1 MHDLH
6 SKPLCKRL
14 RAMKEQHIIIG
25 KILANYPAISEL
37 DQEILNKWLEE
48 SEDHRQLLESLTNEN
63 DRSQLLERYVQMKKE
78 EGQEWEQ
85 LVRMVGEVPKKRR
98 IGGWNSWPMYVA
110 AACVLL
116 IFLTGAYFLFFNKH
130 QNQVAKN
137 ETKTEPG
144 NDVQPG
150 TYKVKLTLSN
160 GSSISIDTTR
170 QGIVVQQGGI
180 TVINEGG
187 KLIYRQ
193 TDKQKEIL
201 YNTLTTTKGE
211 TYATILSDGT
221 KAWLNSQSSIHYPIS
236 FNGDLRKVEITGE
249 VFFEVA
255 PSVALLANGQKGK
268 RPFIVTTPD
277 IEVEVLGTH
286 FNINSYK
293 DEQAVKTTLLEG
305 KVNVRSITNNAQL
318 LLQPGEQAQLNRQSQ
333 AISKAKDVDVDAEV
347 AWHYGIFQF
356 NNADLQ
362 TVMRQLARW
371 YDVEVEYAGNVP
383 DREFLG
389 KIPRDMKLSEV
400 LSLLEKQKVHFKI
413 EGKKIVVSP

>member
-1 MHDLH
+1 
-6 SKPLCKRL
+6 
-14 RAMKEQHIIIG
+14 MKEQHIIIG
-25 KILANYPAISEL
+25 KILANYPAISPE
-37 DQEILNKWLEE
+37 DQDTLNKWLEE
-48 SEDHRQLLESLTNEN
+48 NEDYKQLLETLTNEN
-63 DRSQLLERYVQMKKE
+63 DRGQLLDRYVQMKEE
-78 EGQEWEQ
+78 EGQEWEK
-85 LVRMVGEVPKKRR
+85 LVGMVREEPGKRE
-98 IGGWNSWPMYVA
+98 IGWWNTWPMYVA

-116 IFLTGAYFLFFNKH
+116 IFLTGAYFLFLNKH
-130 QNQVAKN
+130 PKQVA
-137 ETKTEPG
+137 TTHSKTEAG
-144 NDVQPG
+144 NDVKPG

-170 QGIVVQQGGI
+170 QGVVTQQGGI

-193 TDKQKEIL
+193 TAKQKEIL

-221 KAWLNSQSSIHYPIS
+221 KAWLNSQSSIHYPIA

-255 PSVALLANGQKGK
+255 PSVAVLAKGQKGK

-318 LLQPGEQAQLNRQSQ
+318 LLQPEEQAQLNRKSQ
-333 AISKAKDVDVDAEV
+333 TISKAKDVDVDAEV
-347 AWHYGIFQF
+347 AWHYGLFQF
-356 NNADLQ
+356 NNADLP

-371 YDVEVEYAGNVP
+371 YDMEVEYEGNVQSK
-383 DREFLG
+383 RFGGIISRNKNLG
-389 KIPRDMKLSEV
+389 EV
-400 LSLLEKQKVHFKI
+400 LRVLELNDVHFRM
-413 EGKKIVVSP
+413 EGKKIILMK

>member
-1 MHDLH
+1 
-6 SKPLCKRL
+6 
-14 RAMKEQHIIIG
+14 MKEQHIIIG
-25 KILANYPAISEL
+25 NILAKYPEISPEDQDVL
-37 DQEILNKWLEE
+37 DKWLAENE
-48 SEDHRQLLESLTNEN
+48 VHKQWLQTLTNEN
-63 DRSQLLERYVQMKKE
+63 DRTQLLDRYVQMKKE
-78 EGQEWEQ
+78 EGPEWEQ
-85 LVRMVGEVPKKRR
+85 LVGMVGVPKRRR

-110 AACVLL
+110 AACILL
-116 IFLTGAYFLFFNKH
+116 VFLTGAYFLFFNKH
-130 QNQVAKN
+130 QNQVAKK
-137 ETKTEPG
+137 ETSDAPG

-150 TYKVKLTLSN
+150 SYKVKLTLSN
-160 GSSISIDTTR
+160 GSSISIDTTH
-170 QGIVVQQGGI
+170 QGVVAQQGGI

-187 KLIYRQ
+187 KLVYRQ
-193 TDKQKEIL
+193 TAKQKEIL

-221 KAWLNSQSSIHYPIS
+221 KAWLNSQSSIHYPIA

-255 PSVALLANGQKGK
+255 PSVAVLANGQKGK
-268 RPFIVTTPD
+268 RPFIVKAPD
-277 IEVEVLGTH
+277 VEIEVLGTH

-305 KVNVRSITNNAQL
+305 KVNVHSITNNAQL
-318 LLQPGEQAQLNRQSQ
+318 SLQPGEQAQLNRESQ
-333 AISKAKDVDVDAEV
+333 TISKAKDVDVDAEV

-356 NNADLQ
+356 NNADLP
-362 TVMRQLARW
+362 TVMRQIARW
-371 YDVEVEYAGNVP
+371 YDVEVEYAGNIS

-389 KIPRDMKLSEV
+389 KIPRDMKLSQV

>member
-1 MHDLH
+1 
-6 SKPLCKRL
+6 
-14 RAMKEQHIIIG
+14 MKEQHIIIG
-25 KILANYPAISEL
+25 KILANYPAISPGEQ
-37 DQEILNKWLEE
+37 DTLNKWLAEN
-48 SEDHRQLLESLTNEN
+48 EDYKQLLETLTNEN
-63 DRSQLLERYVQMKKE
+63 DRGQLLDRYVQMKKE

-85 LVRMVGEVPKKRR
+85 LVGMLGEVPRPHR
-98 IGGWNSWPMYVA
+98 IGWWKSWPMYMA

-116 IFLTGAYFLFFNKH
+116 IFLTGAYFLFLKK
-130 QNQVAKN
+130 QPKQVA
-137 ETKTEPG
+137 TTHSKTETG

-170 QGIVVQQGGI
+170 QGVVAQQGGI

-193 TDKQKEIL
+193 TEKQKEIL

-221 KAWLNSQSSIHYPIS
+221 KAWLNSQSSIHYPIA

-255 PSVALLANGQKGK
+255 PSVARLANGQKGK
-268 RPFIVTTPD
+268 RPFIVTTLD
-277 IEVEVLGTH
+277 VEVEVLGTH

-305 KVNVRSITNNAQL
+305 KVNVHAVTNNTQL
-318 LLQPGEQAQLNRQSQ
+318 ILQPGEQAQLNRESKT
-333 AISKAKDVDVDAEV
+333 ISKAKDVDVDAEV

-356 NNADLQ
+356 NNADLP

-371 YDVEVEYAGNVP
+371 YDVEVVYNGDITN
-383 DREFLG
+383 REFLG
-389 KIPRDMKLSEV
+389 KIPRDMKLSQV

-413 EGKKIVVSP
+413 EGKKIIVSP